1 MHFQFTMNLYK
12 KQVEEGRPRA
22 FGIREQ
28 LGRGLLSEFH
38 GHERCGNCACVP
50 ISVREA
56 GPEDWEPT
64 EEAHRVE
71 VQRAQDPVL
80 VRPVWGA

>member
-1 MHFQFTMNLYK
+1 MKGVETVLAYQYQF
-12 KQVEEGRPRA
+12 GRQDQRT
-22 FGIREQ
+22 
-28 LGRGLLSEFH
+28 
-38 GHERCGNCACVP
+38 GN
-50 ISVREA
+50 
-56 GPEDWEPT
+56 PT